1 MESDS
6 TLQMRRKPLV
16 MCGNE
21 NIVLGL
27 LVFARGEREVMDI
40 HTENAMGK
48 RKGKKKTRN
57 EMQNGDDGE
66 A

>member
-27 LVFARGEREVMDI
+27 LVFARGEREIMDI
-40 HTENAMGK
+40 HTQGMQWEKERERKNSKRNAK
-48 RKGKKKTRN
+48 WR
-57 EMQNGDDGE
+57 
-66 A
+66 